1 MTFSARARENLLI
14 SLVTVFVVVVFDRA
28 AKLFFQHLL
37 SLGESIALIPNI
49 FHFTLVHN
57 TGIAFGLFKNQGVLF
72 IIVPVIV
79 IVLIV
84 YNLYLCR
91 DDMEISRLNILAF
104 ALILAG
110 AIGNLVDRVV
120 YGHVIDFID
129 LRIWPVFNIADSAI
143 TVGTM
148 ILLIKCIP
156 FFAK

>member
-1 MTFSARARENLLI
+1 MTFSARARENFFI
-14 SLVTVFVVVVFDRA
+14 SLITVLAVILCDRVT
-28 AKLFFQHLL
+28 KLFFAHLL
-37 SLGESIALIPNI
+37 SLGESIPLIPNI

-72 IIVPVIV
+72 IVVPIIV

-91 DDMEISRLNILAF
+91 DDLEISRLNILAF
-104 ALILAG
+104 AMILAG
-110 AIGNLVDRVV
+110 AIGNLADRVV

-129 LRIWPVFNIADSAI
+129 FRVWPVFNIADSAI
-143 TVGTM
+143 TIGTA

-156 FFAK
+156 YFAK